1 MVRGF
6 LTRRAVKKVFG
17 FEANPSVLR
26 RHTVHIEM
34 DPEKLEEQRARVMEI
49 RDRLPPFQYGTS
61 PGDEEYEPGI
71 VKEQRPMMTLNDG
84 ARYEGEWNVA
94 TENKH
99 GKGY

>member
-1 MVRGF
+1 MGNCCTNETQEDKERNMNRNAIRGRVNARDRAELDSIPLYLVVRIQAMVRGF

-49 RDRLPPFQYGTS
+49 RDRLPPF
-61 PGDEEYEPGI
+61 
-71 VKEQRPMMTLNDG
+71 
-84 ARYEGEWNVA
+84 
-94 TENKH
+94 
-99 GKGY
+99 

>member
-49 RDRLPPFQYGTS
+49 RDRLPPFQYGIN

-71 VKEQRPMMTLNDG
+71 VKEQR
-84 ARYEGEWNVA
+84 
-94 TENKH
+94 
-99 GKGY
+99 